1 MKHSLIL
8 TVGVCL
14 LVSVPAM
21 ADQAEDEAA
30 IRKVV
35 AAIDAAYNAH
45 DTAALLP
52 LVDDTVVIFGRT
64 MRDRRE
70 MQTFWSEAF
79 AQSKNAKRRFLE
91 EIDIVFV
98 TPDVAIYK
106 SRGERTGRADTDG
119 KPLPTNQAIY
129 ARVLVKRNDTWLL
142 AASFYQF
149 VVE

>member
-1 MKHSLIL
+1 MEQAFTAINKYDFKGWSSLL
-8 TVGVCL
+8 T
-14 LVSVPAM
+14 
-21 ADQAEDEAA
+21 EDYESWDGSIKGHAA
-30 IRKVV
+30 IEKFQSERKSQFK
-35 AAIDAAYNAH
+35 
-45 DTAALLP
+45 LL
-52 LVDDTVVIFGRT
+52 D
-64 MRDRRE
+64 
-70 MQTFWSEAF
+70 
-79 AQSKNAKRRFLE
+79 
-91 EIDIVFV
+91 EIGIIFV